1 MNTAVS
7 VALLGALA
15 RLPPALVLALG
26 RLLAWPLAL
35 LARGRRRIVRA
46 NLALCLAELDERERG
61 TLMQRNMRSTALSLF
76 ENLLAWH
83 APSLGHV
90 DDGRYRLLLD
100 GAEHLERALQ
110 AGRGA
115 ILVSPHFTMIEMIP
129 RALADPEVSRA
140 SSLQPRQVV
149 QIVRRQGDPALE
161 AFVDAG
167 RRRWG
172 PTLDKKDVRGMLKA
186 LRRNEV
192 LIYAPDQN
200 FSYGTVFV
208 PFFGVEAATTS
219 GTSRLARSAGCP
231 VLPCFVRRSGR
242 GWSVRID
249 PPLEDFPS
257 ASDEADAGRL
267 NALIESEIRAVPE
280 QYLWAHRRFRSR
292 PPGAPPLYP
301 PEVLKAQHR
310 PRD

>member
-1 MNTAVS
+1 MKFAVP
-7 VALLGALA
+7 VVLLGALA
-15 RLPPALVLALG
+15 RLPPPLSLALG
-26 RLLAWPLAL
+26 RLLAWPLAC
-35 LARGRRRIVRA
+35 LARKRRRIVRA
-46 NLALCLAELDERERG
+46 NLALCLPQLEPQERAALTR
-61 TLMQRNMRSTALSLF
+61 RNMRSTALSLF

-83 APSLGHV
+83 APSLLRT
-90 DDGRYRLLLD
+90 DRNNRLLID
-100 GAEHLERALQ
+100 GNGHLEQALQ

-115 ILVSPHFTMIEMIP
+115 ILLSPHFTMIEMIP
-129 RALADPEVSRA
+129 RALADPEVTRQNGG
-140 SSLQPRQVV
+140 LPRPVV
-149 QIVRRQGDPALE
+149 QIVRRQANPALE

-242 GWSVRID
+242 GWIVRID

-257 ASDEADAGRL
+257 ASDEADAARL

-292 PPGAPPLYP
+292 PPGAAPVYSN
-301 PEVLKAQHR
+301 EVLKAKHR
-310 PRD
+310 A